1 MRNNNSTIM
10 ETTKE
15 AIKILVGIV
24 SNWRIDALT
33 LLFALTLLLA
43 MDDTDDIAMLV
54 TTKIAA
60 VVIGYLTAKLSK
72 SWEKRGYLKELEI
85 FNDDDEE

>member
-1 MRNNNSTIM
+1 M

-43 MDDTDDIAMLV
+43 MDDTDDIPMLV

>member
-1 MRNNNSTIM
+1 M

-43 MDDTDDIAMLV
+43 MDDTDDIPMLV

-72 SWEKRGYLKELEI
+72 FWEKRGYLKELEI

>member
-1 MRNNNSTIM
+1 M